1 LNLMLDTERYKL
13 LHGPY
18 RTLRCRIGS
27 RLFCEVRG
35 QLIVCGF
42 SAGRIPWPIGQRGR
56 ARSLVVCGDLA
67 KAVQR
72 ESNIAICH
80 WFGITAQTVSKWRKA
95 LDVPQV
101 NEGTRRLYVDY
112 APERLPDDV
121 RRRAVAN
128 ANTPEANA
136 KKSASMRAK
145 PKPPHVLEA
154 LRRANVGKKHTPA
167 QRARRAEA
175 MRRNGRRPPVGRVW
189 APEEVAILGVVP
201 DEETAQRTGRSLVA
215 VMCKRLKLRIEK
227 PNRRGRGLAK

>member
-1 LNLMLDTERYKL
+1 MHDLERFKL

-18 RTLRCRIGS
+18 VAPRCQVGS

-35 QLIVCGF
+35 QVIVCGI
-42 SAGRIPWPIGQRGR
+42 SAGRIPWPIGKRGR

-67 KAVQR
+67 KALQR
-72 ESNIAICH
+72 ESNIAICY
-80 WFGITAQTVSKWRKA
+80 WFGITGQTVTKWRKA

-112 APERLPDDV
+112 TPERLPEDV
-121 RRRAVAN
+121 RRRAIAN

-136 KKSASMRAK
+136 KKSASMRGK

-154 LRRANVGKKHTPA
+154 LLRANIGKKHTPE

-175 MRRNGRRPPVGRVW
+175 LRLRGGLPPGGRVW
-189 APEEVAILGVVP
+189 EPEEVAMLGLVP
-201 DEETAQRTGRSLVA
+201 DEEIAQRTGRSLGA
-215 VMCKRLKLRIEK
+215 VMCKRQKLRIK
-227 PNRRGRGLAK
+227 KANRRGRGFAR